1 MRKLGPRNPIVVRII
16 ILISIIALVVGIAIF
31 AFIQIANSNALNYE
45 IGDKKYGQ
53 KYQDKILT
61 SYEEY
66 QDFIKDY
73 KIATDLKQTDFSN
86 NYYVAVYQ
94 EYDSCSEAKRKQVIS
109 AEASNMSINIKF
121 KVFNK
126 CGWCKSKMILYLIKI
141 DKITDPTVP
150 INYSYTYNKEL
161 DCGQIS

>member
-1 MRKLGPRNPIVVRII
+1 
-16 ILISIIALVVGIAIF
+16 
-31 AFIQIANSNALNYE
+31 
-45 IGDKKYGQ
+45 
-53 KYQDKILT
+53 
-61 SYEEY
+61 
-66 QDFIKDY
+66 
-73 KIATDLKQTDFSN
+73 
-86 NYYVAVYQ
+86 
-94 EYDSCSEAKRKQVIS
+94 
-109 AEASNMSINIKF
+109 MSVNIKF